1 MLYTRHPRLGA
12 CYTNRSTDTSICS
25 SPGLTGTL
33 PATLQFAPNLIVG
46 SADPGK
52 LDFAHAMRS
61 INKWRK
67 FRSSRLMTWYGT
79 GMFGNVD
86 CLLDIYALPY
96 AVLGSTTRNRY
107 IVVYSLFHDL
117 LLARYLSHTYVTRAV
132 SMPSFLRHTVCLL
145 NYSAYGSL
153 HSKLTCARACYIF
166 TDFLFANTAST
177 VDEYSSDTEPLL
189 TIKSFTTTLGH
200 HKPQSRLGHHHSIPH
215 RISSSAQTED
225 YNIVVYEL
233 QS

>member
-1 MLYTRHPRLGA
+1 MPYTRDIHLGVS
-12 CYTNRSTDTSICS
+12 YTIHSTTLSVYS

-46 SADPGK
+46 SMDPGK

-61 INKWRK
+61 IIKWRK
-67 FRSSRLMTWYGT
+67 FRSSRLMTWHGT
-79 GMFGNVD
+79 GIPGNVD
-86 CLLDIYALPY
+86 CLLDVYALPY

-145 NYSAYGSL
+145 SYSTYVSS
-153 HSKLTCARACYIF
+153 HSTLTCARACYIF
-166 TDFLFANTAST
+166 TDSLFANTAST
-177 VDEYSSDTEPLL
+177 FDEYSADTVPLP
-189 TIKSFTTTLGH
+189 TVKSFTTT
-200 HKPQSRLGHHHSIPH
+200 
-215 RISSSAQTED
+215 
-225 YNIVVYEL
+225 
-233 QS
+233 